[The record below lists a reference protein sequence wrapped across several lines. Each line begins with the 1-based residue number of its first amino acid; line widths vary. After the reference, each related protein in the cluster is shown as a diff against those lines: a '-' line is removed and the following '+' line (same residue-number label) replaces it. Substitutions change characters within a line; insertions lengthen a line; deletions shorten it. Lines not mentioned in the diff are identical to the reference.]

1 MIHSFPLNLTTQP
14 WVPPQELVTY
24 LKRFEGAGIIKRV
37 KEQYSLRGVHA
48 E

>member
-1 MIHSFPLNLTTQP
+1 
-14 WVPPQELVTY
+14 VPQEDLVIL
-24 LKRFEGAGIIKRV
+24 LKRFEQAGIITRA